1 MSPITPKAALDLY
14 YLEIRAAILGLA
26 AALDRINHGGVVAA
40 DPRDRLIARALDALA
55 DGREN
60 RAERV
65 QLVFSLQYDP
75 SWRRPG
81 SADAEGTGN
90 GIH

>member
-1 MSPITPKAALDLY
+1 MSPSAALDLY
-14 YLEIRAAILGLA
+14 YLDIRAAILGLA

-40 DPRDRLIARALDALA
+40 DARDRLIAQALDALA

-65 QLVFSLQYDP
+65 QLLFSLQYDP

-81 SADAEGTGN
+81 TTDAEGTGN
-90 GIH
+90 GVH

>member
-1 MSPITPKAALDLY
+1 MSSISPTIALDLY
-14 YLEIRAAILGLA
+14 YLDIRATIVSLA

-40 DPRDRLIARALDALA
+40 DARDRLIARALDALA

-65 QLVFSLQYDP
+65 QMVFSSQYDP
-75 SWRRPG
+75 SWRRPENTG
-81 SADAEGTGN
+81 AEGAGD
-90 GIH
+90 GVH

>member
-1 MSPITPKAALDLY
+1 MSPLSPTAALDLY
-14 YLEIRAAILGLA
+14 YLDIRAGILSLA
-26 AALDRINHGGVVAA
+26 AALDRINHGGVVVA
-40 DPRDRLIARALDALA
+40 DARDRLIARALDALA

-65 QLVFSLQYDP
+65 QLAFSLQYDP

-81 SADAEGTGN
+81 STEAEGSGN
-90 GIH
+90 GVH

>member
-1 MSPITPKAALDLY
+1 VSPIPPSAALDLY
-14 YLEIRAAILGLA
+14 YLDIRAAILGLA

-40 DPRDRLIARALDALA
+40 DARDRLIARALDGLA

-75 SWRRPG
+75 SWRRPANAEG
-81 SADAEGTGN
+81 EGTGN
-90 GIH
+90 GVH

>member
-1 MSPITPKAALDLY
+1 MSPMSPSAALDLY
-14 YLEIRAAILGLA
+14 YLDIRAAILGLA

-40 DPRDRLIARALDALA
+40 DARDRLIAQALDALA

-65 QLVFSLQYDP
+65 QLLFSLQYDP

-81 SADAEGTGN
+81 TTDAEGTGN
-90 GIH
+90 GVH

>member
-1 MSPITPKAALDLY
+1 VSAISPSAALDLY
-14 YLEIRAAILGLA
+14 YLDIRATILSLA
-26 AALDRINHGGVVAA
+26 AALDRINHGNAEAA
-40 DPRDRLIARALDALA
+40 DARDRLIARALDALA

-75 SWRRPG
+75 SWRRPETTEG
-81 SADAEGTGN
+81 SGN
-90 GIH
+90 GLH

>member
-1 MSPITPKAALDLY
+1 MSPISPTAALDLY
-14 YLEIRAAILGLA
+14 YLDIRAALIGLA
-26 AALDRINHGGVVAA
+26 ASLDRINHAGAAAA
-40 DPRDRLIARALDALA
+40 DSRDRLIARALDALA

-75 SWRRPG
+75 SWPRPG
-81 SADAEGTGN
+81 TADGEGTGN
-90 GIH
+90 GVH

>member
-1 MSPITPKAALDLY
+1 MSPISPTAALDLY
-14 YLEIRAAILGLA
+14 YLDIRAAILNLA
-26 AALDRINHGGVVAA
+26 AALDRINHGAVTAA
-40 DPRDRLIARALDALA
+40 DSRDQLIARAIDALA

-75 SWRRPG
+75 GWHRPETTDLEG
-81 SADAEGTGN
+81 SGN
-90 GIH
+90 GLH

>member
-1 MSPITPKAALDLY
+1 MSPLTPTAALDLY
-14 YLEIRAAILGLA
+14 YLDIRGSLLGLA

-40 DPRDRLIARALDALA
+40 DARDRLIARALDALA
-55 DGREN
+55 DGRDN

-75 SWRRPG
+75 SWRRPE
-81 SADAEGTGN
+81 SAEAEGAGN
-90 GIH
+90 GVH